1 MERQYEQ
8 PLPTPEEVL
17 VCNPSTS
24 AEEVCKYYFCML
36 FIVPLIMQ
44 IEVFWLRAINDPH
57 FKRIFCLI
65 HAEKLSY
72 KVSDQALNSLS
83 KHSQGAKGKC

>member
-1 MERQYEQ
+1 
-8 PLPTPEEVL
+8 
-17 VCNPSTS
+17 
-24 AEEVCKYYFCML
+24 
-36 FIVPLIMQ
+36 MQ
-44 IEVFWLRAINDPH
+44 IEVFWLRAINDQE

-83 KHSQGAKGKC
+83 KHSQGAKGKHFSHFVSHYYYTAPWTRLSFGDNNQQ